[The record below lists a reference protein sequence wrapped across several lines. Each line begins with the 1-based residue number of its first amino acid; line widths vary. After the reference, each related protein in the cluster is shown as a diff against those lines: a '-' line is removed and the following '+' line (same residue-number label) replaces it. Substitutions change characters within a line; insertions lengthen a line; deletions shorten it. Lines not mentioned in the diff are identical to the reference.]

1 MGTIL
6 VVVPY
11 WIKGKESKMDRLE
24 RELIRDIRA
33 VFANADRA
41 IVEETQKAYVIRGAW
56 LQAWALETLL

>member
-1 MGTIL
+1 MG
-6 VVVPY
+6 
-11 WIKGKESKMDRLE
+11 KLE
-24 RELIRDIRA
+24 KDLIRDIRT